1 MSKNNFTKNDIIK
14 NLSKKT
20 GFSILLSNK
29 LIDDFLNV
37 SIESIKINQLNLR
50 NIGTIKLI
58 YKKERLGRNPK
69 TKEEFIISARK
80 SISFTPSKKILA
92 ALNKN

>member
-69 TKEEFIISARK
+69 TKDEFIISARK
-80 SISFTPSKKILA
+80 SISFTPSKKILVV
-92 ALNKN
+92 LNKN

>member
-80 SISFTPSKKILA
+80 SISFTPSKKILVV
-92 ALNKN
+92 LNKN